1 MNSVIGK
8 HANIWTPE
16 AKDSIS
22 KQVKLNKI
30 LYTLTRRLF
39 IV

>member
-22 KQVKLNKI
+22 KQVN
-30 LYTLTRRLF
+30 LYNSVYFEEKLF